1 MPLVIPKPIL
11 AERQIHPPRCTPPHA
26 NRHLSRKDPVRS
38 ACDTSPAEQTF
49 QHSEAQARLP
59 PWGCACIPSFHR
71 HQRKPREKT
80 LSPAPRPSEVA
91 YRSVFWSSQ
100 TGALS
105 PAPRSEATVF
115 PAFPVVKPDVAF
127 IAILRN
133 IRFRNHISA
142 HIPIRR
148 SGKARRK
155 LISLKIA
162 HIQPAHTIFLPLL
175 NDRPPDVLRPYPSIP
190 APLWRIYP
198 LPSGNGY
205 GTCIRQADSADW
217 ANRHTKVRAPCET
230 SGSGMGMAEI
240 NACV

>member
-1 MPLVIPKPIL
+1 MYSQLS
-11 AERQIHPPRCTPPHA
+11 PPST
-26 NRHLSRKDPVRS
+26 
-38 ACDTSPAEQTF
+38 QT
-49 QHSEAQARLP
+49 AR
-59 PWGCACIPSFHR
+59 
-71 HQRKPREKT
+71 KT

-105 PAPRSEATVF
+105 PAPRSEETVF

-162 HIQPAHTIFLPLL
+162 HIQPAHTIFLPLP

-198 LPSGNGY
+198 LPSGKRVWNLHPAG
-205 GTCIRQADSADW
+205 GFCGLGKSPHKSTRSL
-217 ANRHTKVRAPCET
+217 RT